1 MSIIE
6 GIDPAK
12 LGERLRV
19 ARSTAGLTQEDAAN
33 KLKMART
40 TLIAIEQGQRR
51 VRPDELRAFAKTYQV
66 SINDLLRVSAVHL
79 DFAAKFRRV
88 VDNVPRSA
96 AAENAVRLLNRLAA
110 SMVELEGRLNQ
121 PLNFHYPPEK
131 KIYAGDI
138 EQQAEDIALDLRHRL
153 GLGLSPIADIVTL
166 VELELGVRIFL
177 RPIDSSISGLFAYD
191 PVVGPCMLI
200 NSKHTPERQ
209 AQTAAHETGHF
220 LVTRT
225 SPDIID
231 ESPPENSREEKFVSF
246 FALSFL
252 MPAAAVR
259 RRFRDVCSTSE
270 RFSPRHLI
278 LMAHAMKVSIE
289 AMCRRL
295 EGLQLLP
302 KGTFDSLKDRGFAVE
317 AAKKII
323 GEQGSVNLVNTPPRL
338 ILMAVEAYKQQLF
351 SEGQLCE
358 MLAMDRVELRGY
370 FDALGGSELDDA
382 ITFKT

>member
-12 LGERLRV
+12 LGDRLRV
-19 ARSTAGLTQEDAAN
+19 ARSTAGLTQEDAASQ
-33 KLKMART
+33 LKVART

-51 VRPDELRAFAKTYQV
+51 VRPDELRALANAYRV
-66 SINDLLRVSAVHL
+66 SINDLLRVSAIHL

-88 VDNVPRSA
+88 TGNAPRSTA
-96 AAENAVRLLNRLAA
+96 SEDAVRLLNRLAA

-121 PLNFHYPPEK
+121 QLHFHYPPEK

-153 GLGLSPIADIVTL
+153 GIGLSPITDIVAL

-177 RPIDSSISGLFAYD
+177 RPIDSSVSGLFAYD
-191 PVVGPCMLI
+191 SAVGPCMLI
-200 NSKHTPERQ
+200 NSKHSPERQ
-209 AQTAAHETGHF
+209 TQTVAHETGHF

-231 ESPPENSREEKFVSF
+231 ESPHENSREEKFVSF

-259 RRFRDVCSTSE
+259 RRFRDMSATSE

-278 LMAHAMKVSIE
+278 LMAHALKVSVE

-295 EGLQLLP
+295 EGLKLLP
-302 KGTFDSLKDRGFAVE
+302 EGTFDSLKDRGFAVE

-323 GEQGSVNLVNTPPRL
+323 GEQGSVNLINTPPRL

-370 FDALGGSELDDA
+370 LDALGGSELDES

>member
-1 MSIIE
+1 MNGIE
-6 GIDPAK
+6 GIDPTT
-12 LGERLRV
+12 LGDRLRV
-19 ARSTAGLTQEDAAN
+19 ARSTAGFTQEEAAC
-33 KLKMART
+33 KLSIART
-40 TLIAIEQGQRR
+40 TLVAIEQGQRR
-51 VRPDELRAFAKTYQV
+51 VRPDELRAFANTYQASV
-66 SINDLLRVSAVHL
+66 NDLLRVSAIHL

-88 VDNVPRSA
+88 VVDTPRNA
-96 AAENAVRLLNRLAA
+96 AAEDAVRLLNRLTS

-131 KIYAGDI
+131 KIYTGDI
-138 EQQAEDIALDLRHRL
+138 EQQAEDLALDLRHKL

-191 PVVGPCMLI
+191 QTVGPCMLI
-200 NSKHTPERQ
+200 NSKHPPERQ
-209 AQTAAHETGHF
+209 ALTAAHEIGHF

-225 SPDIID
+225 SPDIINELPSD
-231 ESPPENSREEKFVSF
+231 NTREEKFVNY

-259 RRFRDVCSTSE
+259 RRFQDICVNTN

-278 LMAHAMKVSIE
+278 LMAHAMKVSVE

-295 EGLQLLP
+295 EGLRLLP
-302 KGTFDSLKDRGFAVE
+302 SGTYDSLKERGFAVE

-323 GEQGSVNLVNTPPRL
+323 GEQGGANFVSTPPRL

-358 MLAMDRVELRGY
+358 MLAMDRVELRSY
-370 FDALGGSELDDA
+370 FDALGGGDLDDA
-382 ITFKT
+382 VAFKA